1 MSVKNIS
8 SAILGVGVDD
18 TTIDLFESQ
27 YPVPTGVSYN
37 SYVIRDEKTAILD
50 TVDARATDEW
60 MANVTEAL
68 AGEKP
73 AYLVVHHMEP
83 DHGANVARLAALYPE
98 MQVVGNAKT
107 FQYMEQ
113 FFGPEAIAKERRVV
127 VKDGES
133 LSLGAHTL
141 TFVFAP
147 MVHWP
152 EAMVTFDT
160 TNGVLFSADAFGSFI
175 ALDGKLFA
183 DEVNFD
189 RDWIDEARRYL
200 TNIVG
205 KYGPHIQ
212 LLLGKAGGI
221 LDQIRYICPLHG
233 PVWRKDLGYFID
245 KYDKWS
251 RYEPEVKG
259 VLIVYASMYGNTE
272 AAAQALAAKLCER
285 GITDVALYDVSNT
298 HVSYL
303 IAESFKY
310 SHIVLASVT
319 YNLGIY
325 PVMKSYLE
333 DMKALNLQ
341 NRTFAI
347 IENGSWA
354 CKSGDLMQAFIDE
367 ELKNMTVLNERLSL
381 ASSLQADKAAELDQL
396 ADALVESLQEDLEN

>member
-1 MSVKNIS
+1 MYCVRKVTED
-8 SAILGVGVDD
+8 LTWVGGNDRRLA
-18 TTIDLFESQ
+18 LFEGV
-27 YPVPTGVSYN
+27 YDVPKGVSYN
-37 SYVIRDEKTAILD
+37 SYLLMDEKTVLFD
-50 TVDARATDEW
+50 TVDHSVDRVFFENIDH
-60 MANVTEAL
+60 VL
-68 AGEKP
+68 AGRKLD
-73 AYLVVHHMEP
+73 ALVVQHMEP
-83 DHGANVARLAALYPE
+83 DHAATIQEVVRRYPGVRILCNQKTANMMAQYF
-98 MQVVGNAKT
+98 T
-107 FQYMEQ
+107 FDVSATVQ
-113 FFGPEAIAKERRVV
+113 IVKEGDVFET
-127 VKDGES
+127 GHHS
-133 LSLGAHTL
+133 Y
-141 TFVFAP
+141 TFVMAP

-152 EAMVTFDT
+152 EVMVTYDLT
-160 TNGVLFSADAFGSFI
+160 EKILFSADAFGSFI

>member
-152 EAMVTFDT
+152 EVMVTYDNT
-160 TNGVLFSADAFGSFI
+160 EKVLFCADAFGTFG
-175 ALDGKLFA
+175 ALNGNLFA
-183 DEVNFD
+183 DEVDFP
-189 RDWIDEARRYL
+189 RDWLAEARRY
-200 TNIVG
+200 
-205 KYGPHIQ
+205 
-212 LLLGKAGGI
+212 
-221 LDQIRYICPLHG
+221 
-233 PVWRKDLGYFID
+233 
-245 KYDKWS
+245 
-251 RYEPEVKG
+251 
-259 VLIVYASMYGNTE
+259 YA
-272 AAAQALAAKLCER
+272 
-285 GITDVALYDVSNT
+285 
-298 HVSYL
+298 
-303 IAESFKY
+303 
-310 SHIVLASVT
+310 
-319 YNLGIY
+319 
-325 PVMKSYLE
+325 
-333 DMKALNLQ
+333 
-341 NRTFAI
+341 
-347 IENGSWA
+347 
-354 CKSGDLMQAFIDE
+354 
-367 ELKNMTVLNERLSL
+367 LSL
-381 ASSLQADKAAELDQL
+381 IHI
-396 ADALVESLQEDLEN
+396 